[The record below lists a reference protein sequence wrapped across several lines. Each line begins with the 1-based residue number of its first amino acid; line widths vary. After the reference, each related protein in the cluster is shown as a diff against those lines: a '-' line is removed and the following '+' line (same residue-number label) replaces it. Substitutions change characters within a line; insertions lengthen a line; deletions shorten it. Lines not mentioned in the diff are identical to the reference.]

1 MVSKCTNAM
10 MLCFPLQLQLIIVAN
25 SFTLVQNDSLNDELS
40 ISSRRAGEGCKLL
53 RGQESS

>member
-10 MLCFPLQLQLIIVAN
+10 MLCFPLQPQLIIVAN